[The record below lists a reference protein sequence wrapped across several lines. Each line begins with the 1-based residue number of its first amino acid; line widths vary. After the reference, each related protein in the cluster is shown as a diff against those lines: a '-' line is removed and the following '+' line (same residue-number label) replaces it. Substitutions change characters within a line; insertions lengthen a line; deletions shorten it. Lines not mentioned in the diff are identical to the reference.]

1 MKANKKRWRWTLKQN
16 LVDGEKRFAPEVVR
30 SMVAWWGHVRDG
42 ATLQTPP
49 LISER
54 TQAETY
60 QVREERI
67 GDSFP

>member
-1 MKANKKRWRWTLKQN
+1 
-16 LVDGEKRFAPEVVR
+16 
-30 SMVAWWGHVRDG
+30 MVAWWGHVRDG